1 MWVGG
6 RVCEDSLEVFRHAVG
21 LFACLQVCLCLRQ
34 RVSGCERERERDK
47 TIIHLFFLVEAF
59 SVTVRYAETSRVE
72 HIADFKAAQDAL
84 HLPPA
89 WSL

>member
-1 MWVGG
+1 MSSGVSVSETERVRERG
-6 RVCEDSLEVFRHAVG
+6 REG
-21 LFACLQVCLCLRQ
+21 
-34 RVSGCERERERDK
+34 ERETNRDK

-89 WSL
+89 RSL